1 MDYDITENIKNPLNG
16 IMILVYMGYFLGL
29 IFFINYSNKEVK
41 EIEPEKEENKY
52 LNEYNNLELD
62 DIKDDR
68 LKEIENNYIE
78 EETEKYGIIRMYY
91 KEGFIYYTSERKNVP
106 YVILDMVARK
116 FVINNN
122 CKILHVDIIDEIN
135 KAKEQSN
142 KEPLESKKKIDDVFA
157 KFKDYNIIK
166 KNNINIK
173 SKINNFKYGGK
184 ISDISTKRISIEAC
198 KLSYSEFKKNN

>member
-29 IFFINYSNKEVK
+29 IFLINCSNKEVK

-78 EETEKYGIIRMYY
+78 EETENTNAI
-91 KEGFIYYTSERKNVP
+91 
-106 YVILDMVARK
+106 A
-116 FVINNN
+116 
-122 CKILHVDIIDEIN
+122 
-135 KAKEQSN
+135 
-142 KEPLESKKKIDDVFA
+142 
-157 KFKDYNIIK
+157 
-166 KNNINIK
+166 
-173 SKINNFKYGGK
+173 
-184 ISDISTKRISIEAC
+184 
-198 KLSYSEFKKNN
+198 

>member
-16 IMILVYMGYFLGL
+16 IIILVYMGYFFGL
-29 IFFINYSNKEVK
+29 IFFINYSNKQVK
-41 EIEPEKEENKY
+41 EIEPEKEKNKY
-52 LNEYNNLELD
+52 LDEYNNLELN

-68 LKEIENNYIE
+68 LKEIENSYVE

-122 CKILHVDIIDEIN
+122 CKILHVDIVDEIN

-166 KNNINIK
+166 NNNKNIK

-184 ISDISTKRISIEAC
+184 ISEISTKRISSESH